1 MDVTLDFVTELAKEA
16 GQILLD
22 GLDDVHTL
30 DYKGPTN
37 IVTEIDKKA
46 EDFIVGRIKQD
57 FPDHTI
63 IAEESGKTQ
72 GNQGKN
78 WYIDPVDG
86 TSNYARGLPLFAVSI
101 GFEEAGVMRFGCVY
115 DPVRDESFSANK
127 GEGAWLNNRAIQVSQ
142 TSKLI
147 DAMLVTG
154 FPYDIHN
161 ENNNLDHFSEI
172 IKQVHVVRRL
182 GSAALDQ
189 VYVACGRLD
198 AYWEIGV
205 EAWDIAAGTLIVE
218 EAGGKVT
225 TLKGES
231 EYMVPPYAVL
241 VSNGILHEDLL
252 TFFKKEGK

>member
-1 MDVTLDFVTELAKEA
+1 MEVTLEFLTGLAKEA

-46 EDFIVGRIKQD
+46 EDFIVGKIKQS
-57 FPDHTI
+57 FPEHTI

-72 GNQGKN
+72 GNKGKN

-86 TSNYARGLPLFAVSI
+86 TSNYARGLPFFSVSI
-101 GFEEAGVMRFGCVY
+101 GFEENGLMQFGCVY
-115 DPVRDESFSANK
+115 DPVRDESFSAERGK
-127 GEGAWLNNRAIQVSQ
+127 GAWLNSKKIRVSKTNR
-142 TSKLI
+142 LI

-154 FPYDIHN
+154 FPYN
-161 ENNNLDHFSEI
+161 LEQENNNLGHFSEI
-172 IKQVHVVRRL
+172 IKEVHVVRRL

-189 VYVACGRLD
+189 VYVAAGRLD

-205 EAWDIAAGTLIVE
+205 ESWDIAAGTLIIE
-218 EAGGKVT
+218 EAGGKIT
-225 TLKGES
+225 TLDGSDK
-231 EYMVPPYAVL
+231 YMVPPYAIL
-241 VSNGILHEDLL
+241 ASNGILHESLL
-252 TFFKKEGK
+252 AFFINN

>member
-1 MDVTLDFVTELAKEA
+1 MEVTLKFITNLAKEA

-46 EDFIVGRIKQD
+46 EDFIVGRIKQS
-57 FPDHTI
+57 FSSHTI

-72 GNQGKN
+72 GHKGKN

-101 GFEEAGVMRFGCVY
+101 GYEEDGLMRFGCVY
-115 DPVRDESFSANK
+115 DPVRDECFSAESGK
-127 GEGAWLNNRAIQVSQ
+127 GAWLNNKRIYVSK
-142 TSKLI
+142 TDKLI

-154 FPYDIHN
+154 FPYN
-161 ENNNLDHFSEI
+161 MNQANNNLDHFSKI
-172 IKQVHVVRRL
+172 IKEAHVVRRL

-189 VYVACGRLD
+189 VYVAAGRLD

-205 EAWDIAAGTLIVE
+205 EAWDIAAGTLIVK
-218 EAGGKVT
+218 EAGGKTT
-225 TLKGES
+225 TLEGS
-231 EYMVPPYAVL
+231 DAYMVPPYAVL
-241 VSNGILHEDLL
+241 VSNGILHETLL
-252 TFFKKEGK
+252 GFFIK

>member
-1 MDVTLDFVTELAKEA
+1 MTVTLEFLTNLAREA

-46 EDFIVGRIKQD
+46 EDFIVGKIKQS

-72 GNQGKN
+72 GDKGKN

-101 GFEEAGVMRFGCVY
+101 GFEEDGLMKYGCVY
-115 DPVRDESFSANK
+115 DPVRDECFSSEREK
-127 GEGAWLNNRAIQVSQ
+127 GAWLNGKKIYVSK
-142 TSKLI
+142 TSELI

-154 FPYDIHN
+154 FPYN
-161 ENNNLDHFSEI
+161 MKQENNNLDHFSEI
-172 IKQVHVVRRL
+172 IKEAHVVRRL

-189 VYVACGRLD
+189 VYVAAGRLD

-205 EAWDIAAGTLIVE
+205 ESWDLAAGTLIVK
-218 EAGGKVT
+218 EAGGKTT
-225 TLKGES
+225 TLDGS
-231 EYMVPPYAVL
+231 DEYMVPPYAVL
-241 VSNGILHEDLL
+241 VSNGILHETLL
-252 TFFKKEGK
+252 AFFNKK